1 MSAEPLVVASSS
13 IEHRRPRL
21 GGWLMRAGFGG
32 FVGFPGLIVTILAI
46 VGPETADASVP
57 LSVLIF
63 FLAGLGLLVA
73 PFVSIAGA
81 VLAALSLPLRN
92 VGVLRADGQ
101 GLVVVQGGKE
111 RHLAR
116 SAIEGGI
123 VLPGTLLDGKRP
135 RVELY
140 LRRGVVL
147 TAEVPDGIAAHRILD
162 RLGIDVSRRRVAVLS
177 GSAYRPLATGC
188 LSLPVVCFLL
198 AIPLG
203 YFITEYPSADWPVL
217 VFAWAVMLTM
227 FFIVRLARPREI
239 IVGSDGLRIRR
250 GGFDDRWIPHSR
262 VCTVE
267 EQPRSL
273 FLVVGEAGRPGER
286 VEVATGDPSFILALA
301 GRLRLAIALGSNG
314 ADGPPVGAELDP
326 AGKSFTEWK
335 DKLQSLL
342 LHAGYRKSAVTY
354 EELVAV
360 VDDPDLP
367 PGQRLGAAMAIGIAK
382 HPDGRER
389 IRVAAE
395 ACADDAMKYALEEA
409 AEGELDERTLR
420 RVLD

>member
-21 GGWLMRAGFGG
+21 GGWLMRVGFGG

-46 VGPETADASVP
+46 VGPSKADASVP

-63 FLAGLGLLVA
+63 FLAALGLLVA
-73 PFVSIAGA
+73 PLVSIVGA
-81 VLAALSLPLRN
+81 VLTALSLPLRS
-92 VGVLRADGQ
+92 VGVLRIDGQ

-111 RHLAR
+111 RHFAR
-116 SAIEGGI
+116 SAIEGGL

-140 LRRGVVL
+140 LRRGGVL

-177 GSAYRPLATGC
+177 GSVYRPLVTGC
-188 LSLPVVCFLL
+188 FSLPIVCLLL
-198 AIPLG
+198 AFPLG
-203 YFITEYPSADWPVL
+203 YFITEYPSADWPML
-217 VFAWAVMLTM
+217 AFAWGVMLTM
-227 FFIVRLARPREI
+227 VFIVRLVMPREI
-239 IVGSDGLRIRR
+239 IVGSDGLRIRS
-250 GGFDDRWIPHSR
+250 GFDDRWIPHSL

-267 EQPRSL
+267 ETPRVL
-273 FLVVGEAGRPGER
+273 FLVVGEAGRPGQR
-286 VEVATGDPSFILALA
+286 IEVATGDPSFILAVA

-314 ADGPPVGAELDP
+314 AGGPPVGAELDP

-367 PGQRLGAAMAIGIAK
+367 PGQRLGAALALGIAK

-395 ACADDAMKYALEEA
+395 ACADDAMKHALEEA
-409 AEGELDERTLR
+409 AEGELDERALR